1 MMKGIIKRISYLS
14 FIFALAVFGAVV
26 PVFAIENEADSSSSI
41 SLQQAQA
48 VKKISF
54 DDVWA
59 KAKNHAYDLKIADY
73 DILIAKQEVKGV
85 RAEYFPK
92 LAASAGTEY
101 TKNYRNL
108 RDTTVMSIGEAFIN
122 PYTRYQSVL
131 GITLVYNL
139 FDFGI
144 RGESL
149 KAAKEEVSL
158 KELELKEK
166 LQELHLNLLD
176 TYTKILIT
184 TRQIELNKEII
195 SQYEKNLGYKER
207 LVKAKEIS
215 KTDLN
220 DAKKE
225 LLSAQNRINELNS
238 IRAESLAWLS
248 FYTGESYDNE
258 SIKVEDLCKPDF
270 DVTAFN
276 DYTKSIVWQIH
287 EKQIKKKEHEIKIA
301 KRTNYPKVNVYGRYY
316 LYGSDYSSYNDS
328 LKDIEPSNFTVG
340 GSVNMTLFDG
350 LKNQAN
356 IKKNILEMKELQVE
370 RDKAIAQ
377 LMTRLAAMRA
387 NLIYLDKQIDVNNDI
402 IKELND
408 KEKSVR
414 RLVSKRVVSPMDEVD
429 AKVQILEQKIE
440 LSKNTITKI
449 AITKGIQILTEE
461 E

>member
-14 FIFALAVFGAVV
+14 FIFALAVIGAVI

-184 TRQIELNKEII
+184 TRQIELNKEFKR
-195 SQYEKNLGYKER
+195 S
-207 LVKAKEIS
+207 
-215 KTDLN
+215 
-220 DAKKE
+220 
-225 LLSAQNRINELNS
+225 LLSKM
-238 IRAESLAWLS
+238 
-248 FYTGESYDNE
+248 F
-258 SIKVEDLCKPDF
+258 C
-270 DVTAFN
+270 
-276 DYTKSIVWQIH
+276 
-287 EKQIKKKEHEIKIA
+287 
-301 KRTNYPKVNVYGRYY
+301 
-316 LYGSDYSSYNDS
+316 
-328 LKDIEPSNFTVG
+328 
-340 GSVNMTLFDG
+340 
-350 LKNQAN
+350 
-356 IKKNILEMKELQVE
+356 
-370 RDKAIAQ
+370 
-377 LMTRLAAMRA
+377 
-387 NLIYLDKQIDVNNDI
+387 
-402 IKELND
+402 
-408 KEKSVR
+408 
-414 RLVSKRVVSPMDEVD
+414 
-429 AKVQILEQKIE
+429 
-440 LSKNTITKI
+440 
-449 AITKGIQILTEE
+449 
-461 E
+461 